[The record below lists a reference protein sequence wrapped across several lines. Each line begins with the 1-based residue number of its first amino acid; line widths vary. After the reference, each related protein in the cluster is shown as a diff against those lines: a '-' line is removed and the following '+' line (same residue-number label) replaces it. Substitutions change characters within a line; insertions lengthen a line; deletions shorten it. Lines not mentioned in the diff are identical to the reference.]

1 MENSSPAYSETIDW
15 LMQQLPMYQKKG
27 QKAYK
32 PGLERM
38 YALSQYLGAPEET
51 FPSIHIAGTN
61 GKGST
66 AHLMAAVLQSAGFRV
81 GLYTS
86 PHLVDFRERIKINGK
101 LISKSFT
108 VEWVEKH
115 RKFLEVN
122 GFSFFEMTVGLAFDY
137 FAATHVDIAVIEVGL
152 GGRLDATNII
162 HPLLSVVTNIGM
174 DHTHILGPTLP
185 EIAREKAGIIKPE
198 VPVVIGQTQPEIQA
212 LFREIA
218 LKQQAPICFADQFP
232 KYPWET
238 DLGGPYQMYN
248 LQTAAIALE
257 QLPKDFQPTQS
268 QIDQGFRQVQP
279 LTQFQGRWQFVKE
292 HPRVI
297 ADVSHNK
304 EGLALAIKGLEKQP
318 YGILHLVLGFVQEKN
333 IAELLDLFPS
343 NAQFYFCEPQIDRA
357 FSVNNLRSMNHGE
370 RKCYY
375 FNWVKEAYQFALE
388 SADPEDLIYVGGS
401 TFVVA
406 EILE

>member
-1 MENSSPAYSETIDW
+1 
-15 LMQQLPMYQKKG
+15 MQQLPMYQKKG

-248 LQTAAIALE
+248 LQTAAIALA

-279 LTQFQGRWQFVKE
+279 LTQFQGRWQLVKE

-304 EGLALAIKGLEKQP
+304 EGLALAIKGLEKQS

-333 IAELLDLFPS
+333 IAELLELFPS

-357 FSVNNLRSMNHGE
+357 FSVKNLRSMNHGE

-375 FNWVKEAYQFALE
+375 FNRVKEAYQFALE